1 MILISRGLSS
11 AILGAFFLPF
21 GLAACTSG
29 SDGESP
35 AAEATEAAA
44 VKPLVESR
52 PEAPEVL
59 DREVVT
65 ETLPYAEVGDQLV
78 YGDFTFPADMLEPIP
93 AVILIHD
100 RWGLND
106 STRQLVRKLAAEGY
120 IVMAIDLFGGGV
132 ADTPGAARELEI
144 EVFENPQPAAD
155 SIRQAYSFLRDAF
168 GAPAVA
174 SVGFG
179 FGGGWSLNAAMLLP
193 DELSASINYYGQVTS
208 DQEKLAVV
216 NVPILGIFA
225 EDDRAIPPKNVFA
238 FEVALEALG
247 KEYEI
252 EVIAGVG
259 RGFADPQAD
268 KYDAEHA
275 SLAWQQMLSFL
286 KHHMARGSNS
296 LELS

>member
-1 MILISRGLSS
+1 MISISRGLSS
-11 AILGAFFLPF
+11 AVLGVFLLPF
-21 GLAACTSG
+21 GLTACTSG
-29 SDGESP
+29 SDDESP
-35 AAEATEAAA
+35 AATEAAA
-44 VKPLVESR
+44 KPIVAPR
-52 PEAPEVL
+52 PEAAEVL
-59 DREVVT
+59 GREVVT
-65 ETLPYAEVGDQLV
+65 ETLPYAEQGDQLV
-78 YGDFTFPADMLEPIP
+78 YGDFTFPADMVAPIP
-93 AVILIHD
+93 AVIMIHD

-106 STRQLVRKLAAEGY
+106 STRQLVRQLAAEGY

-155 SIRQAYSFLRDAF
+155 SIRQAYSFLRDTF

-216 NVPILGIFA
+216 NVPILGLFA
-225 EDDRAIPPKNVFA
+225 EDDRAIPPRNVFA

-247 KEYEI
+247 KEFEI

-268 KYDAEHA
+268 KYDAEQA

-286 KHHMARGSNS
+286 QRHMARGSNS
-296 LELS
+296 LDLS